1 MKMVENITNKV
12 KGFERNIKPKT
23 PVETTYNPVPI
34 RVVSTY
40 GANDFLESTLAKY
53 ETLLRESASFCSLG
67 PKNKMFNYIYR
78 TAPKI
83 GSQLSSTKQLVIGN
97 GPGPTEPC
105 GSGRCDSCALMTNSE
120 TLNYKEKK
128 VLSKRGSC
136 ISRNVI
142 YFAAC
147 LLCMKGYV
155 GKTVS
160 HLRTRINGHRALY
173 YKFLRNPEKT
183 ISDNLYNN
191 DLSLGYHLCKEHNCK
206 DRRDFNNYYRF
217 TILQH
222 CNPDDLDVIENREI
236 HRLKTLEPGG
246 INAANPLSI
255 PLIQ

>member
-1 MKMVENITNKV
+1 MWLMMWMKW
-12 KGFERNIKPKT
+12 G
-23 PVETTYNPVPI
+23 VET
-34 RVVSTY
+34 
-40 GANDFLESTLAKY
+40 
-53 ETLLRESASFCSLG
+53 
-67 PKNKMFNYIYR
+67 R
-78 TAPKI
+78 T
-83 GSQLSSTKQLVIGN
+83 S
-97 GPGPTEPC
+97 
-105 GSGRCDSCALMTNSE
+105 D

-255 PLIQ
+255 PLIQWYQGHRHEFFFDLSILGWILFWILKFISDPIGPLSITDLYWQFYILIFLMNKTFWYFLDNRWYLLTKIYSIIVYWWWLKHV